1 MIVEKCK
8 DTGLYVGYI
17 PGIPGAHT
25 QAETLEE
32 LEENM
37 KEVLDLLNEEGV
49 NLESSFVSLI
59 SLDIGDKL
67 MRK

>member
-1 MIVEKCK
+1 MVVEKCK

-67 MRK
+67 VRK